1 MKHHA
6 VLTGALL
13 ALVLAGCGQE
23 SEPGQPGQPEA
34 AGEQTQG
41 ATTGQQALTSGK
53 AVAIVEGEPISTEL
67 FQLFADSGMLRGP
80 GNAAGPRA
88 ILDDLIDMELLV
100 QQAEDWELPAEPEIA
115 AQLKAQYYTLMAG
128 YVAER
133 YLEQHPIDDEA
144 VAEAYAQW
152 QQELPDTE
160 YHARHILVDDQAQ
173 AEALIAELDEGAEFA
188 ELAEA
193 NSKDSTASRGGDLG
207 WFGPQQMVAPFIDAV
222 QSLEP
227 GSYTETPVQSQF
239 GWHVVRLEQ
248 TRDLE
253 APPLDEVRPMLLNQ
267 LRAET
272 LRTFLE
278 TQREQAA
285 IEINEA
291 VLQEVSASAGDQAE
305 AVAAP
310 QGEAPDAAAP

>member
-6 VLTGALL
+6 ALTGALL

-23 SEPGQPGQPEA
+23 PESGQSGQSGA
-34 AGEQTQG
+34 IGADGQG
-41 ATTGQQALTSGK
+41 AATGQQALASGK
-53 AVAIVEGEPISTEL
+53 AVALVDGEPISTEL

-80 GNAAGPRA
+80 GNEAGPRA

-133 YLEQHPIDDEA
+133 YLEQHPIDEQAIAD
-144 VAEAYAQW
+144 AYAQW

-160 YHARHILVDDQAQ
+160 YRARHILVDDQAQ
-173 AEALIAELDEGAEFA
+173 AEALIAELDQGAAFA

-207 WFGPQQMVAPFIDAV
+207 WFGPQQMVPPFTEAV

-227 GSYTETPVQSQF
+227 GSYTKTPVQTQF
-239 GWHVVRLEQ
+239 GWHVVLLEQ

-253 APPLDEVRPMLLNQ
+253 APSLDEVRPMLLNR
-267 LRAET
+267 LRAEK

-278 TQREQAA
+278 TQREQTA
-285 IEINEA
+285 IEVNEA
-291 VLQEVSASAGDQAE
+291 VLEEVSAGAGDQAE
-305 AVAAP
+305 APGAS
-310 QGEAPDAAAP
+310 EAPAPNAATP